1 VWIEAKESLCDA
13 TARMLAA
20 ISTKL
25 VCWKLAKTPYEDDR
39 YFNKPDFSTA
49 LV

>member
-1 VWIEAKESLCDA
+1 
-13 TARMLAA
+13 ML
-20 ISTKL
+20 
-25 VCWKLAKTPYEDDR
+25 YEDDR